1 MSGFPLIKPTDA
13 AKYRR
18 EYQKILDLQIK
29 LNKDNYDANILYQK
43 TGTPQQ
49 PLDTRTQDEK
59 LQDTQQLRIQANRLL
74 QEIMDG
80 SNAQQVLNEI
90 TPDSLLY
97 LVSSFP
103 KIKSILKPKYSLGV
117 PTSIFLDF
125 LDKFIAA
132 EERNLGVEEG
142 IQQSTGNQL
151 LMNTQLILQSLV
163 NNSDL
168 TKIEQALNQM
178 SMGSIGLKQSILR
191 EIKDLK
197 DSLPTIQELREI
209 NNLPNELLKEEIH
222 QILNDSLSNVPSKE
236 DLQSAMQQLETAV
249 RIKDGDAIN
258 SALTKLN
265 NLMAVSSDL
274 QDELQAIKQLVQGSQ
289 SSVLSAVER
298 RAIFIPSSEL
308 ETQTKDQIVSYFRR
322 LLEIPELELLM
333 IQPPRTKTE
342 WTHSSKQHLIDLY
355 RTIEPQVREFTR
367 EPMTPIAQPL
377 FTPEKMGKG
386 IMGRGLAGRPAT
398 RNYPGSTRPARSDR
412 ITYEDVDWSK
422 GLAVLPRFIPFG
434 RYIINKK
441 RLDDNIVSLKTRS
454 GGFLANFKSQKV
466 SHNLGKVFRTILGGG
481 LPSYEDINDLTE
493 DEKEYLHR
501 VAKASDIIDRLN
513 IPSPNKKEHEQ
524 ELNKFEIMKG
534 EILAGNDS
542 TELIKKF
549 KILLLKLTN
558 KNLIPSREAKDLL
571 FDLTTMG
578 Y

>member
-43 TGTPQQ
+43 TGVPQQ

-80 SNAQQVLNEI
+80 STAQQVLNEI
-90 TPDSLLY
+90 SPDSLLY

-197 DSLPTIQELREI
+197 DNLPTIQELRDI

-222 QILNDSLSNVPSKE
+222 KILNDSLSNVPSKE

-249 RIKDGDAIN
+249 RIKDGDAVN
-258 SALTKLN
+258 SVLTKLN
-265 NLMAVSSDL
+265 NLMSVSSDL
-274 QDELQAIKQLVQGSQ
+274 QDELQTIKQLVQGSS

-322 LLEIPELELLM
+322 LLEIPELEQIM

-342 WTHSSKQHLIDLY
+342 WTHSSKQHLITLY
-355 RTIEPQVREFTR
+355 QSIEPQVREFTR
-367 EPMTPIAQPL
+367 EPMTPIALPL
-377 FTPEKMGKG
+377 FTPEKKGKG
-386 IMGRGLAGRPAT
+386 IMGRGLVGRPAT

-454 GGFLANFKSQKV
+454 GGYLTNFKSQKV

-524 ELNKFEIMKG
+524 DLNKFEIMKG

-558 KNLIPSREAKDLL
+558 KNLIPSREAKDYL